1 MNSIKCDQ
9 CGFVGWADAENCKKC
24 GATLGHSADNS
35 YEAPQGYA
43 APNQYNNRGMSDG
56 DLKKGLAVFSLVLG
70 VLNIFTLG
78 LLGVGAILGIVVS
91 IVALSKIK
99 GNPHEYGGK
108 SLATAGLITSIL
120 SVVIIVPIGII
131 AAIAIPNLLASRM
144 SANEGSVMSTMRK
157 IHSAEATFQAT
168 HDTYGTLDELAEAQ
182 LIDPDLASGRRR
194 GYKFKITITPA
205 GPSYPVGFEA
215 VGVPLEYG
223 SSGRRS
229 FLIDET
235 GVIRAANNRGG
246 DPTRTD
252 PPFDSGGEY
261 SSDSPAPR
269 RANPGVDY

>member
-9 CGFVGWADAENCKKC
+9 CGFVGWADAETCKKC
-24 GATLGHSADNS
+24 GATLGHPADNS

-43 APNQYNNRGMSDG
+43 AYNQYNNPGVSDG
-56 DLKKGLAVFSLVLG
+56 DLKKGLAVFALVLG
-70 VLNIFTLG
+70 ILNIFTLG

-91 IVALSKIK
+91 VVALTKIK
-99 GNPHEYGGK
+99 AKPYEYGGK
-108 SLATAGLITSIL
+108 SLATAGLVTSIL
-120 SVVIIVPIGII
+120 SIVIVVPIGII

-144 SANEGSVMSTMRK
+144 AANEGSAMASMRK

-168 HDTYGTLDELAEAQ
+168 HETFGTLDELAEAR

-215 VGVPLEYG
+215 VGVPLDYG

-235 GVIRAANNRGG
+235 GVIRTANNRGG
-246 DPTRTD
+246 DPSRSD
-252 PPFDSGGEY
+252 PPLDSSGEY

-269 RANPGVDY
+269 RANPSVDY